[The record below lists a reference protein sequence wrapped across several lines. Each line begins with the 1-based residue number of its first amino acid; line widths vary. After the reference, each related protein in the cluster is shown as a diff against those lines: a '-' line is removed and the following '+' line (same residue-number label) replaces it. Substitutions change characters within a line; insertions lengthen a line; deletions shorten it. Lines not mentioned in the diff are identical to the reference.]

1 MQDVEKTEIQSQT
14 SPKRRRRRNRMRPLY
29 GLLVAALVIGV
40 GVSLS
45 MTVFFN
51 IATIEIAGDAPQ
63 YTAEDIADA
72 SGVHTGD
79 NMMRLNR
86 DEVEQNILARMV
98 FVDSVS
104 IQKNFPDKLVITV
117 TPSTP
122 AFNVTDS
129 SGTLQVSASG
139 KILKNGPDADPALPT
154 ITGFET
160 AVREPGQM
168 LASKDE
174 QKDKIFQAIA
184 ARVAKGL
191 DCPLT
196 AVDLTDKYDITLTF
210 DGRVAFSLGN
220 WGDMDYKITL
230 AETVLG
236 QLDPDKVGYL
246 TMAGDHQCSY
256 RDKDAVEQQTTAPL
270 QTMATDEN
278 GDPVTETDE
287 NGNAVTTET
296 ETTTTA
302 AAWQ

>member
-174 QKDKIFQAIA
+174 QKDKIDRKSTRLNSSHPSSSRMPSSA
-184 ARVAKGL
+184 
-191 DCPLT
+191 
-196 AVDLTDKYDITLTF
+196 
-210 DGRVAFSLGN
+210 
-220 WGDMDYKITL
+220 
-230 AETVLG
+230 
-236 QLDPDKVGYL
+236 
-246 TMAGDHQCSY
+246 
-256 RDKDAVEQQTTAPL
+256 
-270 QTMATDEN
+270 
-278 GDPVTETDE
+278 
-287 NGNAVTTET
+287 
-296 ETTTTA
+296 
-302 AAWQ
+302 